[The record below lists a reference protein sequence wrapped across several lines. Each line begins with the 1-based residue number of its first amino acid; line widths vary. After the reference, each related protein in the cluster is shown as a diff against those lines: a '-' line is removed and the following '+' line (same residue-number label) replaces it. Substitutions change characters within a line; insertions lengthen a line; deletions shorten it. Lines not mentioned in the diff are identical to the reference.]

1 MFVAR
6 FVSSCNKSLESVT
19 EKSVSMPQKSAANV
33 SPQGEASLML
43 LTLRSSKSCQV
54 LSQASSR
61 NVSEVIK
68 NV

>member
-19 EKSVSMPQKSAANV
+19 EKSVSMPQKRAANV
-33 SPQGEASLML
+33 SLRGEASLTL

-61 NVSEVIK
+61 NVSEVIE